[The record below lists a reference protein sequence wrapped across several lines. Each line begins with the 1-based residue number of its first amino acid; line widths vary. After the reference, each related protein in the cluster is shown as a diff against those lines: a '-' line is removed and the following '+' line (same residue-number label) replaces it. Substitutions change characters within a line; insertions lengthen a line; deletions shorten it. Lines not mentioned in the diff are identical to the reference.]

1 MRIFLVTIGLAVLL
15 CCVGGAAYCITTLYE
30 GTPEC
35 AAAAQTQEALDA
47 AQKQFDTAR
56 NTPAAPQL
64 GERMETLAIQARVS
78 RSNCEE
84 SAFRYKA
91 YAAASGI
98 GILFGALIL
107 AVGRILHRN
116 RHFGLGW
123 GQP

>member
-1 MRIFLVTIGLAVLL
+1 MRILLVTIGLALLL
-15 CCVGGAAYCITTLYE
+15 CCVSGAAYCITTLYE
-30 GTPEC
+30 GTAEC
-35 AAAAQTQEALDA
+35 ATAAQTEEALAA
-47 AQKQFDTAR
+47 AQKQSETAR
-56 NTPAAPQL
+56 NTPVAPQL
-64 GERMETLAIQARVS
+64 GKRLEVLKIQARVS
-78 RSNCEE
+78 KSNCEE